1 MKKLISTLTAAAVF
15 LGSSLALAAPEV
27 SKTCT
32 ASAAADATCEGT
44 VDNVTGFSW
53 HVMVTGNTPNGTL
66 YLQASNDGGTTWEN
80 VASVA
85 IAADATQLWNVSG
98 AQYRKTRVFWDRTS
112 GGTTFTAYHWHKE
125 GK

>member
-1 MKKLISTLTAAAVF
+1 MKTIFTYLSIASL
-15 LGSSLALAAPEV
+15 LLPSLALAAPEV
-27 SKTCT
+27 KATCT

-44 VDNVTGFSW
+44 VDDVTGFSW
-53 HVMVTGNTPNGTL
+53 HVLIAGGTPNGTL
-66 YLQASNDGGTTWEN
+66 YLQASNDGGTTWET

-85 IAADATQLWNVSG
+85 VTADATQLWNVAG